1 MDQRGETP
9 SVATGPGNCDSV
21 GLSRDSQGYEDFL
34 VIYIAILFSFFQ
46 VRYILLIKKYGTPKI
61 RKKVKCSD
69 DRVSE

>member
-9 SVATGPGNCDSV
+9 FSGHGT
-21 GLSRDSQGYEDFL
+21 RDSQGYEDFL
-34 VIYIAILFSFFQ
+34 VMCIYILFSFFQ
-46 VRYILLIKKYGTPKI
+46 VRYILLIKKYGMPII